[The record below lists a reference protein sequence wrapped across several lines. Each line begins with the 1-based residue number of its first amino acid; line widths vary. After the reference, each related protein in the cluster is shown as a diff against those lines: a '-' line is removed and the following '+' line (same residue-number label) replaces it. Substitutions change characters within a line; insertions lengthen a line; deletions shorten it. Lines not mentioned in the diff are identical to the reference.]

1 MFDLGFSKLLVIGLV
16 ALLVLGPERLPRVA
30 KQAGQWLAKMR
41 RYVDDV
47 KSDFAKQADLD
58 ELRKLQSEV
67 TSAAQTFKD
76 SVQSTVDHTQS
87 EFDTLNSSFGST
99 VSNEGVTDWDRIYAQ
114 RRAREKFKDRRKERQ
129 KELGLTRPRF
139 KR

>member
-16 ALLVLGPERLPRVA
+16 ALMVLGPERLPRVA

-67 TSAAQTFKD
+67 TSAAQTLKD
-76 SVQSTVDHTQS
+76 SVQSTVDQTQS
-87 EFDTLNSSFGST
+87 EFDNLNSSFSST

-114 RRAREKFKDRRKERQ
+114 RRARERFKDRRKERQ

>member
-16 ALLVLGPERLPRVA
+16 ALMVLGPERLPRVA

-58 ELRKLQSEV
+58 ELRKLQGEV
-67 TSAAQTFKD
+67 TSAAQTLKD
-76 SVQSTVDHTQS
+76 SVQSSVDQSQS
-87 EFDTLNSSFGST
+87 EFDALNASFTST

-114 RRAREKFKDRRKERQ
+114 RRAREKFKDRRKDRQ

>member
-16 ALLVLGPERLPRVA
+16 ALMVLGPERLPRVA

-41 RYVDDV
+41 RYVEDV
-47 KSDFAKQADLD
+47 KADFAKQADLD
-58 ELRKLQSEV
+58 ELRKLQTEV
-67 TSAAQTFKD
+67 TSAAHTLKD
-76 SVQSTVDHTQS
+76 SVQSTVDQTQS
-87 EFDTLNSSFGST
+87 EFDNLNSSFSST

>member
-16 ALLVLGPERLPRVA
+16 ALMVLGPERLPRVA

-41 RYVDDV
+41 KYVDDV

-58 ELRKLQSEV
+58 ELRKLQTEV
-67 TSAAQTFKD
+67 TSAAQTLKD
-76 SVQSTVDHTQS
+76 SVQSTVDQTQS
-87 EFDTLNSSFGST
+87 EFDTLNSSFNST

>member
-16 ALLVLGPERLPRVA
+16 ALVVLGPERLPRVA

-58 ELRKLQSEV
+58 ELRKLQTEV
-67 TSAAQTFKD
+67 TSAAQTLKD
-76 SVQSTVDHTQS
+76 SVQSTVDQTQS
-87 EFDTLNSSFGST
+87 EFDTLNSSFSST

-114 RRAREKFKDRRKERQ
+114 RRAREKFKDRRKDRQ